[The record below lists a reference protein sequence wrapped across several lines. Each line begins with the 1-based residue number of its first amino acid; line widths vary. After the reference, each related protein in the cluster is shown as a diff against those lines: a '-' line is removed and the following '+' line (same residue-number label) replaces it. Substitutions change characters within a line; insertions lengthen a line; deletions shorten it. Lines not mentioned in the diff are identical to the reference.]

1 MRRAT
6 GWIAA
11 VLLGLTGAAVML
23 LALGRSPTSSER
35 MLIAIVVVAIGL
47 AAVAFQPLRGL
58 LDRWADRVLAKPGQD
73 PGTIVTAVSYHLAQ
87 PVEADELN
95 TDVCQALRAG
105 LPAACV
111 ELWRFDDS
119 QLVLEASDP
128 YREPSA
134 VAVTPAEAQAL
145 LGAQLMGA
153 TWLRAW
159 VPALLEGHAEEQVRA
174 VAMHEPTALLGAIV
188 IELPPGVE
196 ELTTA
201 KERALVE
208 VGRQVALK
216 LLSSQLDGALR
227 ESVDELGRQADELQ
241 RSRLRVV
248 TAGDVQRR
256 RIERDLHDGA
266 QQHLVA
272 ISMDLR
278 IARDLAETD
287 PEGAAE
293 LLNRLGQDID
303 AAIRELR
310 DLAHGIYPPLLQQQ
324 GLAQA
329 LRVAAQRSGL
339 QYAVSV
345 DCGRHPPD
353 VEATV
358 YFCCLEAMQNA
369 AKHAGAGARL
379 TVQVEDRADAISF
392 RVDDDG
398 AGFGDGTPAGAG
410 LTGMADR
417 VSALGGRFDVASAAG
432 CGTQVTGVIP
442 LGRER
447 GGQAS

>member
-1 MRRAT
+1 M
-6 GWIAA
+6 G
-11 VLLGLTGAAVML
+11 V
-23 LALGRSPTSSER
+23 
-35 MLIAIVVVAIGL
+35 
-47 AAVAFQPLRGL
+47 
-58 LDRWADRVLAKPGQD
+58 
-73 PGTIVTAVSYHLAQ
+73 
-87 PVEADELN
+87 
-95 TDVCQALRAG
+95 
-105 LPAACV
+105 
-111 ELWRFDDS
+111 
-119 QLVLEASDP
+119 
-128 YREPSA
+128 
-134 VAVTPAEAQAL
+134 
-145 LGAQLMGA
+145 QLMGV

-159 VPALLEGHAEEQVRA
+159 VPALLEGHAEQQVRA
-174 VAMHEPTALLGAIV
+174 VVMREPTALQGTIV
-188 IELPPGVE
+188 IELSPAVE
-196 ELTTA
+196 ELTVGE
-201 KERALVE
+201 ERALVE

-216 LLSSQLDGALR
+216 LLNSQLDGALR

-248 TAGDVQRR
+248 TAGDVERR

-272 ISMDLR
+272 ISMNLR

-293 LLNRLGQDID
+293 LLNQLSRDIET
-303 AAIRELR
+303 AMGELR

-339 QYAVSV
+339 EYTVTV
-345 DCGRHPPD
+345 DCSRHPPD

-358 YFCCLEAMQNA
+358 YFCCLEALQNA
-369 AKHAGAGARL
+369 AKHAGPGARV
-379 TVQVEDRADAISF
+379 TVQVDEQAGAISF

-398 AGFGDGTPAGAG
+398 TGFGDGTPAGAG

-417 VSALGGRFDVASAAG
+417 VSALGGRLDVASAAG
-432 CGTQVTGVIP
+432 GGTHVAGVIP

>member
-11 VLLGLTGAAVML
+11 ALLALAGAAVML
-23 LALGRSPTSSER
+23 LGLGRAPTNGER
-35 MLIAIVVVAIGL
+35 LLIAIAVVAIGL
-47 AAVAFQPLRGL
+47 AVVAFRPLRAL
-58 LDRWADRVLAKPGQD
+58 LDRWTDRMLAEPRHD
-73 PGTIVTAVSYHLAQ
+73 PDTVVTTVSRQLAE
-87 PVEADELN
+87 PVESAELHP
-95 TDVCQALRAG
+95 DVCRSLRTG
-105 LPAACV
+105 LPVTCA
-111 ELWRFDDS
+111 ELWRFEGS
-119 QLVLEASDP
+119 RLVLEASDP

-134 VAVTPAEAQAL
+134 VALAPAEAQAL
-145 LGAQLMGA
+145 MGVQLMGES
-153 TWLRAW
+153 WLRAW
-159 VPALLEGHAEEQVRA
+159 VPALLEGHAEQQVRA
-174 VAMHEPTALLGAIV
+174 VVMREPTELLGTIV
-188 IELPPGVE
+188 VELPPRVD
-196 ELTTA
+196 ELTIA
-201 KERALVE
+201 QERALIE
-208 VGRQVALK
+208 VARQVALK
-216 LLSSQLDGALR
+216 LLNSRLDGALR
-227 ESVDELGRQADELQ
+227 ESVGELGRQADELQ

-272 ISMDLR
+272 ISMNLR

-287 PEGAAE
+287 PERAAE
-293 LLNRLGQDID
+293 MLNQLSRDID
-303 AAIRELR
+303 AAMRELR

-324 GLAQA
+324 GLDQA

-339 QYAVSV
+339 EYTVSV
-345 DCGRHPPD
+345 DCGRYPPD

-358 YFCCLEAMQNA
+358 YFCCLEALQNA
-369 AKHAGAGARL
+369 AKHAGPGTRVTVHVEERAGS
-379 TVQVEDRADAISF
+379 ISF

-417 VSALGGRFDVASAAG
+417 VSALGGRLDVASSANG
-432 CGTQVTGVIP
+432 GTHVTGVIP